1 VLILTTVSIIGGS
14 GYVGGE
20 LARLVLSRRDL
31 ELVQVTSSSS
41 LGEHLHSPHPNLR
54 GMSDLRFTSPDEIMD
69 VDVMFTALPHGSSNA
84 RMRELVEHAKN
95 VIDTSAD
102 FRLKDAAAYRKWYG
116 KDHASPELLPTF
128 PYGLPELHRKEIG
141 ELGRAAAPGCVATS
155 TILGLYPFRDIAR
168 RVIVDSKIGS
178 SAAGRSASES
188 SHHPERSGVIR
199 PYAPVDHRHRAE
211 ILQETGV
218 DVMMTVHAVEMV
230 RGISTTI
237 HIELENKLTDRDV
250 WGFLRSAYKNEPFI
264 RMVKSSKGNFR
275 YPEPKILA
283 GSNYCDIGFELDPN
297 GRRLVVFSAID
308 NLMKGAAGSALQ
320 SMNVILGLDERLGL
334 EFAGLHPI

>member
-1 VLILTTVSIIGGS
+1 MTTVSIIGGS

-20 LARLVLSRRDL
+20 LARLVLSRKDL
-31 ELVQVTSSSS
+31 ELVQITSSSS
-41 LGEHLHSPHPNLR
+41 LGEHLHSAHPNLR
-54 GMSDLRFTSPDEIMD
+54 GLSDIRFTSPEEIVD
-69 VDVMFTALPHGSSNA
+69 VDVMFTALPHGSSNS
-84 RMRELVEHAKN
+84 RMRDLVGHAN
-95 VIDTSAD
+95 HVIDTSAD
-102 FRLKDAAAYRKWYG
+102 FRLNDAEIYRKWYG
-116 KDHASPELLPTF
+116 KDHGSPELLPTF
-128 PYGLPELHRKEIG
+128 PYGLPELHRAEIV
-141 ELGRAAAPGCVATS
+141 ENGRAAAPGCVATS
-155 TILGLYPFRDIAR
+155 TILGLYPFRDIAK

-237 HIELENKLTDRDV
+237 HIELDKPLADKDV
-250 WGFLRSAYKNEPFI
+250 WGYLRAAYRNEPFI
-264 RMVKSSKGNFR
+264 RIVRSSKGNFR
-275 YPEPKILA
+275 YPEPKILS

-297 GRRLVVFSAID
+297 EERLVVFCAID
-308 NLMKGAAGSALQ
+308 NLMKGAAGSAIQ

-334 EFAGLHPI
+334 EFPGLHPI

>member
-1 VLILTTVSIIGGS
+1 VTTVSIIGGS

-20 LARLVLSRRDL
+20 LARLVLSRPDL
-31 ELVQVTSSSS
+31 DLVQVTSGSS
-41 LGEHLHSPHPNLR
+41 LGEHLHSAHPNLR
-54 GMSDLRFTSPDEIMD
+54 GMSDLRFTSPDDIMD

-84 RMRELVEHAKN
+84 RMRELIGHAGH

-102 FRLKDAAAYRKWYG
+102 FRLNDPAAYRKWYG
-116 KDHASPELLPTF
+116 KDHASPELLSTF
-128 PYGLPELHRKEIG
+128 PYGLPELHRDEMKVK
-141 ELGRAAAPGCVATS
+141 GRAAAPGCVATS
-155 TILGLYPFRDIAR
+155 TILGLYPFRNIAG
-168 RVIVDSKIGS
+168 RVLVDSKIGS
-178 SAAGRSASES
+178 SAAGRTSSDS

-237 HIELENKLTDRDV
+237 HIELDQPLADKDV
-250 WGFLRSAYKNEPFI
+250 WGYLRSTYRNEPFI
-264 RMVKSSKGNFR
+264 RIVKSGKGNYR
-275 YPEPKILA
+275 YPEPKIIA
-283 GSNYCDIGFELDPN
+283 GSNFCDIGFELDPN
-297 GRRLVVFSAID
+297 GKRLVMFSAID

-334 EFAGLHPI
+334 EFPGLHPI